1 MVKLFV
7 NDIELD
13 MIDFDWSITANQ
25 MTVEDFGNAKG
36 SKSESINVPLTPNN
50 ITALGGGVFANA
62 YDKTQLY
69 NCKIV
74 GGLYTLKGYLK
85 VYRVEKKQNIK
96 IAVCQFLTA
105 NAGFIENIKDKSMQ
119 DLNLNDSAFS
129 FELQTVENSWANT
142 YNYIFDFCSRGTR
155 EVSGYWQLNELYPA
169 FRITYL
175 LNKIFNGYTIDSD
188 FFDANPDL
196 FLLFTQNRQ
205 IFNSENWKSYNTF
218 NVSCN
223 HTVYNYNGGY
233 GVLTSPV
240 KIGTTLINFSSA
252 IGANSINGG
261 AFDNANN
268 KYVVSESGTIKID
281 ANINIRQTVTTTAS
295 VYLLTLNIYL
305 IHKRGST
312 ETILITQTLSKVNT
326 TDVFIFTLKTGYLYC
341 NTGDEFYIKVNG
353 TAAWSGGD
361 IATLILTADNATN
374 SFQSTPSRWL
384 GSGQFISQPSI
395 LLPLELTQT
404 DFLKGLFQLFNLQ
417 MAVDEN
423 FKTVKIETKDTF
435 FSNNAIDITNY
446 IDESKDYTIQ
456 YPEKKRFKLKMQDD
470 SNDGN
475 ITDGFVN
482 FLFDDLQTGYP
493 EQQIEITTFAPTIV
507 DIARDTPINYQLP
520 ICPILHKNSGKTNG
534 NYYDAEYNTEFQ
546 YRIVQFVRLDS
557 FSWTIEHGAL
567 NTNAG
572 YQTQSE
578 TEYPYF
584 DTYNEIKSLVTRTQN
599 LNEGVERYYKNQFFQ
614 INNGYKLEVYANI
627 PDTLLFNL
635 FKYGSN
641 SINSP
646 VLIQK
651 KGIEGIYEIEKIEQ
665 IRLGE
670 HNSVKFYLFKR
681 FNNTKI

>member
-25 MTVEDFGNAKG
+25 MTVEDFSNAKG
-36 SKSESINVPLTPNN
+36 SKSESINVPLTSNN
-50 ITALGGGVFANA
+50 ITAFGGGVFANA
-62 YDKTQLY
+62 YNKSQLY

-85 VYRVEKKQNIK
+85 VYRVEKKQNLK

-142 YNYIFDFCSRGTR
+142 YNYMFDFCSRGTR

-175 LNKIFNGYTIDSD
+175 LNKIFNGYTIDSN

-218 NVSCN
+218 NLTNTYYYNAFGS
-223 HTVYNYNGGY
+223 NYNNPFEI
-233 GVLTSPV
+233 SF
-240 KIGTTLINFSSA
+240 NF
-252 IGANSINGG
+252 NSGDNGG
-261 AFDNANN
+261 AYNTVN
-268 KYVVSESGTIKID
+268 KWWVASESGTMKFEVNYTIKCI
-281 ANINIRQTVTTTAS
+281 AV
-295 VYLLTLNIYL
+295 LNCSITNQRSEL
-305 IHKRGST
+305 ILNRGGS
-312 ETILITQTLSKVNT
+312 ETILDTVTHTIDTSTVNIITSTH
-326 TDVFIFTLKTGYLYC
+326 KTGYLYFQQGDKVYTRLRC
-341 NTGDEFYIKVNG
+341 DSLVTDGTGNYSVE
-353 TAAWSGGD
+353 
-361 IATLILTADNATN
+361 LTAVATN
-374 SFQSTPSRWL
+374 YFKSNPSRWL
-384 GSGQFISQPSI
+384 GCGQFISIPSVF
-395 LLPLELTQT
+395 LPLELTQT

-435 FSNNAIDITNY
+435 FSNNAIDISDY

-456 YPEKKRFKLKMQDD
+456 YPEKKRFKIKMQDD

-520 ICPILHKNSGKTNG
+520 ICPILHKNSGKIGG

-567 NTNAG
+567 TTNSG

-584 DTYNEIKSLVTRTQN
+584 DAYNQVKSLVTRTQN
-599 LNEGVERYYKNQFFQ
+599 LNEGLERYYKTQFFQ

-651 KGIEGIYEIEKIEQ
+651 KGIDGIYEIEKIEQ